1 MLVERLLHLA
11 MLGSTWV
18 MYLLLALSVLSLGA
32 IAERWWFFRRRS
44 AHGVE
49 PIREEVAALVATGDI
64 ADADQLLAQS
74 ASLEAAVVR
83 PALPYA
89 AGGPSA
95 LAEAIE
101 SQLGR
106 ERKQLDRGMNFL
118 GTVGSNAP
126 FIGLFGTVIGVI
138 EAFAHL
144 GAGQDEAAMANVMSG
159 IAEALVATGVG
170 LFVAIPA
177 VVGFNWF
184 QKKTAE
190 VEESV
195 ASLSKQLTA
204 ALRVCARESN
214 GHDAAAAP
222 SLERTTH
229 EPAPRART
237 AAVA

>member
-18 MYLLLALSVLSLGA
+18 MYLLLVLSVLSIGA
-32 IAERWWFFRRRS
+32 IAERWWFFRRRG
-44 AHGVE
+44 AGGVE
-49 PIREEVAALVATGDI
+49 AIRERVAGLVATGDI
-64 ADADQLLAQS
+64 ADADHLLAES
-74 ASLEAAVVR
+74 DSIEAAVVR

-89 AGGPSA
+89 AGGPGA
-95 LAEAIE
+95 LADAID

-106 ERKQLDRGMNFL
+106 ERGQLDRNMNFL

-144 GAGQDEAAMANVMSG
+144 GAGQDEAAMANVMAG

-184 QKKTAE
+184 QKRTAE

-204 ALRVCARESN
+204 ALRVGGTEPA
-214 GHDAAAAP
+214 GLDAASP
-222 SLERTTH
+222 STERNAH
-229 EPAPRART
+229 DPAPRARS
-237 AAVA
+237 AA